1 MQIAVEQLFGI
12 GVLVG
17 VGLLGLL
24 AIGMIFA
31 RLYRRSSKEL
41 AFVRTGLGGQKV
53 VMDGGAIV
61 LPIFHECVN
70 INMKTL
76 KLEVSRAGSDSL
88 ITLDRLR
95 VDAVSAFFV
104 RVIPSTEGVAN
115 AAQTLGQRTMHP
127 DSLKE
132 LVEDKFVDALRAA
145 AVSMSMH
152 QLLDK
157 RADFIQAV
165 QNAVSEDLLK
175 NGLELESVSLTRL
188 DQTPIKF
195 FDAQN
200 AFDAEGLTKL
210 TQQTQQRARER
221 NEIEQDTSV
230 AIAKKNYEAT
240 QLRLTIEKDQTF
252 ATLHQHQEVATKQAQ
267 QSAEIASV
275 SAQRER
281 EAQQA
286 KIDAE
291 RLVQEAEVEK
301 DRAIKQRQIEADKE
315 VQISKIEQEK
325 QTTLADREKQISI
338 VQAERQ
344 VQEAEVEKKRGVQ
357 QRQIEADRTLQ
368 EAEVEKKRAVQQK
381 QVEADRSVQIA
392 KIDQEKQT
400 TLADQD
406 RLISIAEKSR
416 LQSEAEKDAN
426 EARALAV
433 QAEEQVTTV
442 REVAMAQRDKQTAL
456 VAAEQDAEKRAIQVR
471 VAAEAAKDA
480 SRNAA
485 EAEAITV
492 RVAAEAEK
500 NAAENQAEA
509 VKIKASAQQIQ
520 YQVDA
525 KGIEMRNAALNTL
538 ATEQI
543 AMQVKMKLLD
553 ALPGIIAASVKPME
567 KIDGIKIIQVDG
579 LNRGAGTH
587 SASTDGAISGNGNL
601 AEQAVSAALAY
612 RAQQPILDALL
623 GEIGMKGGSLNGL
636 VDAVRPSVVGEL
648 AAPNETSPATSP
660 GVE

>member
-1 MQIAVEQLFGI
+1 MDE
-12 GVLVG
+12 
-17 VGLLGLL
+17 LLGMGVMAGIVLL
-24 AIGMIFA
+24 ALFAIGLIFS

-61 LPIFHECVN
+61 LPVFHECVN
-70 INMKTL
+70 INMNTL
-76 KLEVSRAGSDSL
+76 KLEVSRAGADSL

-95 VDAVSAFFV
+95 VDAVAAFFV
-104 RVIPSTEGVAN
+104 RVIPSVEGVAN

-127 DSLKE
+127 DSLKD

-145 AVSMSMH
+145 AVSMGMH

-210 TQQTQQRARER
+210 TQQTQQRAKER

-230 AIAKKNYEAT
+230 AIARKNYEAT
-240 QLRLTIEKDQTF
+240 QFKLTIEKDQTF
-252 ATLHQHQEVATKQAQ
+252 ATLQQQQEVATRQAQ
-267 QSAEIASV
+267 QTAEVASIT
-275 SAQRER
+275 AQRER

-301 DRAIKQRQIEADKE
+301 NRAIRQAQIEADRE
-315 VQISKIEQEK
+315 VQVAKIEQEK
-325 QTTLADREKQISI
+325 R
-338 VQAERQ
+338 
-344 VQEAEVEKKRGVQ
+344 
-357 QRQIEADRTLQ
+357 
-368 EAEVEKKRAVQQK
+368 
-381 QVEADRSVQIA
+381 
-392 KIDQEKQT
+392 T

-406 RLISIAEKSR
+406 KLISIAEKSKA
-416 LQSEAEKDAN
+416 QSEAEKQAN
-426 EARALAV
+426 EARALAAR
-433 QAEEQVTTV
+433 AEEQVKTA
-442 REVAMAQRDKQTAL
+442 REVAVAEREKQIAL
-456 VAAEQDAEKRAIQVR
+456 VAADQEAQEQAIG
-471 VAAEAAKDA
+471 
-480 SRNAA
+480 
-485 EAEAITV
+485 I

-500 NAAENQAEA
+500 DAAQNQAEA
-509 VKIKASAQQIQ
+509 IKIKAEAQQVQ

-525 KGIEMRNAALNTL
+525 NGIEMRNAALNTL
-538 ATEQI
+538 AAEQI
-543 AMQVKMKLLD
+543 AMQIKMKLFEV
-553 ALPGIIAASVKPME
+553 LPGIIEASVKPME
-567 KIDGIKIIQVDG
+567 KIDGIKIVQVDG
-579 LNRGAGTH
+579 LNRGSSGAAGTG
-587 SASTDGAISGNGNL
+587 GAGSGNL

-623 GEIGMKGGSLNGL
+623 SEIGMKGGDLNGL
-636 VDAVRPSVVGEL
+636 VEAACQEIVPAPAP
-648 AAPNETSPATSP
+648 AAPAAGEAGASYSAPPNPPSNLRF
-660 GVE
+660 

>member
-1 MQIAVEQLFGI
+1 MGNLIEM
-12 GVLVG
+12 GVLAG
-17 VGLLGLL
+17 IILVGLFT
-24 AIGMIFA
+24 IGMVFS

-61 LPIFHECVN
+61 LPVFHECVN
-70 INMKTL
+70 INMNTL
-76 KLEVSRAGSDSL
+76 KLEVSRAGADSL

-95 VDAVSAFFV
+95 VDAVAAFFV
-104 RVIPSTEGVAN
+104 RVIPSVEGVAN

-221 NEIEQDTSV
+221 NEIEQDTAV

-240 QLRLTIEKDQTF
+240 QLKLTIEKDQTF
-252 ATLHQHQEVATKQAQ
+252 ATLQQQQEVATRQVQ
-267 QSAEIASV
+267 QSAEVASIT
-275 SAQRER
+275 AQRER

-301 DRAIKQRQIEADKE
+301 NRAIR
-315 VQISKIEQEK
+315 
-325 QTTLADREKQISI
+325 
-338 VQAERQ
+338 
-344 VQEAEVEKKRGVQ
+344 
-357 QRQIEADRTLQ
+357 QRQIEADR
-368 EAEVEKKRAVQQK
+368 EV
-381 QVEADRSVQIA
+381 QVA
-392 KIDQEKQT
+392 KIEQEKRT

-406 RLISIAEKSR
+406 RLISIAEKSKA
-416 LQSEAEKDAN
+416 QSEAEKQAN
-426 EARALAV
+426 EARALAAR
-433 QAEEQVTTV
+433 AEEQVKTA
-442 REVAMAQRDKQTAL
+442 RDVAIAERDKQIAL
-456 VAAEQDAEKRAIQVR
+456 VAAEQEAQQQAIGIR
-471 VAAEAAKDA
+471 V
-480 SRNAA
+480 S
-485 EAEAITV
+485 
-492 RVAAEAEK
+492 AEAEK
-500 NAAENQAEA
+500 DAALNQAQA
-509 VKIKASAQQIQ
+509 IKTKAEAQQVQ
-520 YQVDA
+520 YQVEA
-525 KGIEMRNAALNTL
+525 NGIELRNAALNTL
-538 ATEQI
+538 AAEQI
-543 AMQVKMKLLD
+543 AMQIKMKLLD
-553 ALPGIIAASVKPME
+553 ALPGIIEASVKPIE

-579 LNRGAGTH
+579 LNRGNVQTSGGSGGAAG
-587 SASTDGAISGNGNL
+587 SGNL
-601 AEQAVSAALAY
+601 AEQAVAAALAY
-612 RAQQPILDALL
+612 RAQQPILDAVL
-623 GEIGMKGGSLNGL
+623 GEIGMKGGDLNSL
-636 VDAVRPSVVGEL
+636 VDTVRKEIAPDVGVAE
-648 AAPNETSPATSP
+648 
-660 GVE
+660 G